1 MEEKREGS
9 RSLSQQEE
17 DALQSIARSDLG
29 GLFKARM
36 DEGFTLLYA
45 NDSYYAI
52 HGYTRGQLEQE
63 LLGGGE
69 PLILMELH
77 LAKVID
83 KADDAEYQRKRKHDE
98 GAEIPGLEILPAR
111 GHHRHGDTQNKHQA
125 AHHRGSLLAVVPGG
139 PYLTDALTHMQRPQG
154 RNQEPASDCRNDKG
168 DHTCNNALHIQNPPI
183 SIMGSPFSGRSSAFP
198 AEAPYFSSSI
208 KAFRMF
214 SICIPWLPLNS
225 STSPGF
231 ARLFSTFKSSCW
243 LSKFMAFR

>member
-1 MEEKREGS
+1 MSG
-9 RSLSQQEE
+9 LSQHHQIQSRGHQ
-17 DALQSIARSDLG
+17 LQ
-29 GLFKARM
+29 
-36 DEGFTLLYA
+36 
-45 NDSYYAI
+45 
-52 HGYTRGQLEQE
+52 QE
-63 LLGGGE
+63 LLNLRE
-69 PLILMELH
+69 AQIALLPH
-77 LAKVID
+77 LDEVIQKTD
-83 KADDAEYQRKRKHDE
+83 HTENQCKYIHDQVCIISISHAAQCGKNTDQRT
-98 GAEIPGLEILPAR
+98 A
-111 GHHRHGDTQNKHQA
+111 NKHQA

-231 ARLFSTFKSSCW
+231 ARLLSTFSSSC
-243 LSKFMAFR
+243 